1 MITPGGA
8 NKVRV
13 ELGDDDIVRLPN
25 EIRSG
30 HNSKPL
36 PKLNSINALRRTA
49 GAANATFLHEV
60 FSHGSSEKVF
70 RRLGAIK
77 GYKQVR
83 L

>member
-49 GAANATFLHEV
+49 GAANAAFLHED
-60 FSHGSSEKVF
+60 FNHGSSEKLF
-70 RRLGAIK
+70 CTLGVTK
-77 GYKQVR
+77 G
-83 L
+83 